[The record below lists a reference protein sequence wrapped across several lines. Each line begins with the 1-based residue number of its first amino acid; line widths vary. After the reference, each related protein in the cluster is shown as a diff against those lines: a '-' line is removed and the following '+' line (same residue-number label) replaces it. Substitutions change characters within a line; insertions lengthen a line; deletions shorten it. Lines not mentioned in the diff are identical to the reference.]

1 MFDGDSIR
9 FVPPT
14 ASTQRDV
21 AGHDA
26 DFCLSA
32 LVSCEAG
39 TPCAHADEP
48 LSPAATTVVIPSA
61 AVAARWRSTSVCDAA
76 YADTLASQ
84 TP

>member
-1 MFDGDSIR
+1 M